1 MISDLRVGGGQLHMQ
16 PQYKQ
21 QQRTPPPAPSY
32 GIGGGHAPAFGGM
45 GQTQP
50 LFPPA
55 GGSLG
60 LGLFGQMHAA
70 PQQQQQQQQQQP
82 MDHPGRVPMSAQPIG
97 PPQRPVPPP
106 APPPMPEG
114 SPPARGLVTPA
125 RVNQREVREA
135 ALAARQETGNRNRF
149 RPPTPAP
156 LKASGQALS
165 TQLSA
170 LVQTLQP
177 SETDT
182 SRQMECFS
190 RLRALLLRE
199 WQDAELHMY
208 GSCANGF
215 GGPSSDIDTCLA
227 LRWADTPEK
236 KRSVVQRIAE
246 LAAQAGGYTDI
257 LALTHARMPV
267 AKLHDS
273 ITGVSADVCVNNF
286 LAVCNT
292 RMLRDYAS
300 LDVRMRQLGYLV
312 KHWAKRRG
320 VNEPYTGTLS
330 SYCYILMCIHL
341 LQTRSPSVLPCL
353 QAADHTFSREIDGL
367 RIGYNDDM
375 RRWLHYGARNEECL
389 AQLLHAFFDYWAWRH
404 DYGGAV
410 VCVRSGSIVTKRR
423 KGWTTRVGT
432 ERHLICVEDPFE
444 TSHDLGRVVDK
455 RSIFVLRDE
464 FERAERIL
472 RTEANPLELLFQ
484 EYVAPASQKDSRGQ
498 GDDEDD
504 AEEDGEAEERE

>member
-1 MISDLRVGGGQLHMQ
+1 
-16 PQYKQ
+16 
-21 QQRTPPPAPSY
+21 
-32 GIGGGHAPAFGGM
+32 
-45 GQTQP
+45 
-50 LFPPA
+50 
-55 GGSLG
+55 
-60 LGLFGQMHAA
+60 
-70 PQQQQQQQQQQP
+70 
-82 MDHPGRVPMSAQPIG
+82 MSAQPIG
-97 PPQRPVPPP
+97 APQRPAAPPV

-114 SPPARGLVTPA
+114 SPPPRGLVTPA

-135 ALAARQETGNRNRF
+135 ALAARQETGNKSRF

-156 LKASGQALS
+156 LKANSQALC
-165 TQLSA
+165 TQLGA

-177 SETDT
+177 SERDT
-182 SRQMECFS
+182 ARQIECFS

-199 WQDAELHMY
+199 WQDGELHMY

-227 LRWADTPEK
+227 LRWADTPER

-246 LAAQAGGYTDI
+246 LASEAGGYSDI

-267 AKLHDS
+267 AKLHDTV
-273 ITGVSADVCVNNF
+273 TGVSADVCVNNF

-292 RMLRDYAS
+292 RMLRDYAG

-312 KHWAKRRG
+312 KHWAKKRG

-341 LQTRSPSVLPCL
+341 LQTRTPPVLPCL
-353 QAADHTFSREIDGL
+353 QAAEHTFSRDIDGL
-367 RIGYNDDM
+367 RVGYNDDA
-375 RRWLHYGARNEECL
+375 RRWRDYGARNQESL

-472 RTEANPLELLFQ
+472 RTDPDPLPALFD
-484 EYVAPASQKDSRGQ
+484 EYVAPASKDAPGRGQ
-498 GDDEDD
+498 GGDADDADED
-504 AEEDGEAEERE
+504 ELEERE